1 MLEKLLPSIFKKK
14 KRSNPNQES
23 QLQRNPNNSNK
34 EEGVSLDS
42 NFDLIS
48 KSQKLYIVPKFA
60 NDFIVIIRKFIVAV
74 SVAFGVLLILNFT
87 VYFMIQYQKG
97 WQSKLVEEIETY
109 SDIEE
114 KARKISDKTVTYKKF
129 LSNRSLI
136 SDKVDYIVDNIGSE
150 IDFTNF
156 DLNQQ
161 GFSISVSGRD
171 AIDFTNLIVRYLE
184 GGMVSEIII
193 NSASLDKSENIYKVL
208 LRGNFK

>member
-1 MLEKLLPSIFKKK
+1 M
-14 KRSNPNQES
+14 
-23 QLQRNPNNSNK
+23 
-34 EEGVSLDS
+34 
-42 NFDLIS
+42 
-48 KSQKLYIVPKFA
+48 
-60 NDFIVIIRKFIVAV
+60 
-74 SVAFGVLLILNFT
+74 AFGVLLILNFT

>member
-1 MLEKLLPSIFKKK
+1 
-14 KRSNPNQES
+14 
-23 QLQRNPNNSNK
+23 
-34 EEGVSLDS
+34 
-42 NFDLIS
+42 
-48 KSQKLYIVPKFA
+48 
-60 NDFIVIIRKFIVAV
+60 
-74 SVAFGVLLILNFT
+74 
-87 VYFMIQYQKG
+87 MIQYQKG

-150 IDFTNF
+150 IEFTNF

>member
-1 MLEKLLPSIFKKK
+1 
-14 KRSNPNQES
+14 
-23 QLQRNPNNSNK
+23 
-34 EEGVSLDS
+34 
-42 NFDLIS
+42 
-48 KSQKLYIVPKFA
+48 
-60 NDFIVIIRKFIVAV
+60 
-74 SVAFGVLLILNFT
+74 
-87 VYFMIQYQKG
+87 MIQYQKG

>member
-1 MLEKLLPSIFKKK
+1 
-14 KRSNPNQES
+14 
-23 QLQRNPNNSNK
+23 
-34 EEGVSLDS
+34 
-42 NFDLIS
+42 
-48 KSQKLYIVPKFA
+48 
-60 NDFIVIIRKFIVAV
+60 
-74 SVAFGVLLILNFT
+74 VAFGVLLILNFT